1 MFFLFRSVFSDIKF
15 FFRNVYSNKYK
26 YNKKNS
32 ISVVVNDIETSCL
45 VGGVPAK
52 FIKKV
57 Q

>member
-1 MFFLFRSVFSDIKF
+1 MFILISISII
-15 FFRNVYSNKYK
+15 
-26 YNKKNS
+26 KKNS